1 LLTLSS
7 QKYTNLRQ
15 RDELL
20 RRVFCTPLRFALR
33 VLRADPPKQVYKQ
46 LLSINNRI
54 MVRILSRNDFLC
66 FLGIKIVTIRF
77 SVGFGT
83 YLAPQDANFKAKS
96 RPKPRAAPVISMTLP
111 K

>member
-1 LLTLSS
+1 VMNFRAEFSALLCGLLYEFFAQIHQNKS
-7 QKYTNLRQ
+7 TN
-15 RDELL
+15 
-20 RRVFCTPLRFALR
+20 
-33 VLRADPPKQVYKQ
+33 
-46 LLSINNRI
+46 LSINNRI
-54 MVRILSRNDFLC
+54 MMKILSWNDFFV

-83 YLAPQDANFKAKS
+83 YLAPHDANFKAKS